1 MGRRAKHWLQ
11 IALDSGLPG
20 LALIV
25 VGCIFVTLATAR
37 SIDSDEVLVSL
48 VVACLGTMV
57 GTYRVFR
64 TNQKQRSNGN
74 G

>member
-20 LALIV
+20 LSLIV
-25 VGCIFVTLATAR
+25 GGCIFLTLYTAR

-64 TNQKQRSNGN
+64 TNQKQRSSGN